1 MFLPG
6 PRSTKD
12 ELHVSTWFMPYP
24 ISDDP
29 LGIFLLARLAEASD
43 NLSENAT
50 DGSSQFRTFPNPMFS
65 LMHMAARNNVA
76 TKNLAIEENF
86 LLAAIHVAAMKN
98 IPFAEGT
105 LPDLPANMPSV
116 PLGYVLFLLPQCQ

>member
-1 MFLPG
+1 MQDWPKLVMQFQKL
-6 PRSTKD
+6 
-12 ELHVSTWFMPYP
+12 VQ
-24 ISDDP
+24 
-29 LGIFLLARLAEASD
+29 
-43 NLSENAT
+43 NAA

-65 LMHMAARNNVA
+65 LMYMAVRNNVA
-76 TKNLAIEENF
+76 MKYLTIEENF

-116 PLGYVLFLLPQCQ
+116 PPGYVLLLLPQCQ